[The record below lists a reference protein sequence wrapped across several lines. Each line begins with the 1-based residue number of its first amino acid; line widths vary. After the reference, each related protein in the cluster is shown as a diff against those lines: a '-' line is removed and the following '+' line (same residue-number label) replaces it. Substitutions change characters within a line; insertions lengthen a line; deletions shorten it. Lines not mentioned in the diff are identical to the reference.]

1 MRVATCRT
9 DYARLSAPAA
19 DALAVALKGCETN
32 IARAQAV
39 AKAIKHRTTVH
50 HVGEFRIGR
59 YSDLA
64 AIERMA
70 GVLADPQ
77 RTLGAAARTFRVA
90 LRRLYRAR
98 NIVLHCG
105 STQGVAIAAALRIAA
120 PLIGA
125 GLDRITHAAL
135 TEGVDPLRLA
145 ARAELALT
153 LVDGETRL
161 SLVELLEPLHRPRA
175 AAVAL

>member
-1 MRVATCRT
+1 M
-9 DYARLSAPAA
+9 
-19 DALAVALKGCETN
+19 
-32 IARAQAV
+32 
-39 AKAIKHRTTVH
+39 H